1 MSGFSLWTEAW
12 IPVEDLDGRRRKV
25 SLPEA
30 LSQAHTLRGISDPSP
45 LITVALHR
53 LLLAVILRTHRLVNI
68 EDWEQ
73 LWKAGRFDSDAIA
86 DYGDGREAQF
96 DLLDPVRPFYQ
107 VPFMAGEKVHPVAA
121 LALEAA
127 RGNNPALFDHGLVE
141 GDTVLPLDRA
151 ACYLLAHQLFAVRG
165 GNSKPFYR
173 MDAPLTKGFIVEV
186 LGRNLFETLALNV
199 MTRQYWDRI
208 TPVIGDDRPFWEEE
222 NPPEPVKE
230 GTVVLGP
237 LHYLTWQSR
246 RIHLVVDPERRVVTG
261 CQIAQRYCLPKDGQ
275 PVDPGKCYMQA
286 EDKMQSGWQPRR
298 LQKDRAA
305 WRLTHVLLQSAL
317 EQAGA
322 TNDRTWVLTWMAAL
336 RRREKLGAIQLPKT
350 VALAVS
356 GLTTDPKRAA
366 KIELWRREEIH
377 LPLAILDEPDLVRRV
392 WTLMEDAAWVESLL
406 RRSTEALYWAL
417 ADRHELK
424 DAVTYLHLGR
434 RAQKQVPAEVAAIA
448 RGDGVLLR
456 YWAAMESPFWE
467 ALFNLPEKS
476 FAEVQSAWQE
486 RLKQNARAAFGATLH
501 AQQSSGASWEILSV
515 IQDAFIRRIARIP
528 TDREEEDD
536 DDRDDS

>member
-12 IPVEDLDGRRRKV
+12 IPVEDLDGRLRKV

-30 LSQAHTLRGISDPSP
+30 LSQAHTFRGISDPSP

-53 LLLAVILRTHRLVNI
+53 LLMAVILRTHRVANTG
-68 EDWEQ
+68 DWEE
-73 LWKAGRFDSDAIA
+73 LWRAGRFDSGAITA
-86 DYGDGREAQF
+86 YGDGREARF
-96 DLLDPVRPFYQ
+96 DLLHPTRPFYQ
-107 VPFMAGEKVHPVAA
+107 VPRMPDEREHPVAA

-127 RGNNPALFDHGLVE
+127 SGNNPALFDHGLVE

-151 ACYLLAHQLFAVRG
+151 ACYLLAHQLFAVG
-165 GNSKPFYR
+165 GGVSKPFNR
-173 MDAPLTKGFIVEV
+173 MDAPLTKGFVVEI

-199 MTRQYWDRI
+199 MTRQYWDRV
-208 TPVIGDDRPFWEEE
+208 TPAIGDDCPFWEEE
-222 NPPEPVKE
+222 NPPEPVRE
-230 GTVVLGP
+230 GTVVRGP

-246 RIHLVVDPERRVVTG
+246 RIHLIVDPERRVVTG

-275 PVDPGKCYMQA
+275 PVDPGKCYTQA
-286 EDKMQSGWQPRR
+286 EDKRQGGWQPRR

-317 EQAGA
+317 GDK
-322 TNDRTWVLTWMAAL
+322 DRTLVLTWLAAL
-336 RRREKLGAIQLPKT
+336 RRREKELGTIELPKT
-350 VALAVS
+350 VSLAVS
-356 GLTTDPKRAA
+356 GLTTDPKLAA
-366 KIELWRREEIH
+366 KIELWRREELH
-377 LPLAILDEPDLVRRV
+377 LPLAILDEPGLVRRV

-417 ADRHELK
+417 AGRHELK
-424 DAVTYLHLGR
+424 EAVTYLHLGR
-434 RAQKQVPAEVAAIA
+434 RAQKQVPAEVVSVA

-456 YWAAMESPFWE
+456 YWAAMEAPFWE
-467 ALFNLPEKS
+467 ALFNLPERS
-476 FAEVQSAWQE
+476 FAEIRSAWQE
-486 RLKQNARAAFGATLH
+486 RLKQNARAAFGATLN

-515 IQDAFIRRIARIP
+515 IQDAFIRRITRIP